1 MKIALM
7 YEIEMPKPWHEGR
20 EAEKFKEVLDQIQL
34 ADEMGF
40 SHVFAVEHHG
50 LEELSHCSSP
60 ELVFAAATQ
69 RTQRIRFGHGAIL
82 LPQPYNHPVRVA
94 ERISTLDILSGGRL
108 DVGFA
113 RSVTLTEMGGFGI
126 DPNDTRPMMEEALEI
141 IPQLMTTE
149 RFPGYQ
155 GKYFTVGENRNVLPK
170 PLQKPHPPFWM
181 ACSSPESFYIAA
193 DHGLGVLS
201 FNIAKAETLAERI
214 HNYRQMIKTPKK
226 QVVARVNNQIAVFL
240 MTLCGER
247 NDETVEMAGEGM
259 HWYMGVQRGQSPY
272 WMNIFERQRHEV
284 FASVESYKYAAVR
297 APEALLFGV
306 DADEK
311 TAQEAMKP
319 KNLLNMGL
327 LCAGNPDSCVK
338 VLEKFE
344 ALGVD
349 MILCFMEMGRV
360 PHERTM
366 ESIRLFGKY
375 VIPHFDKRASISH
388 GRGAEARV

>member
-1 MKIALM
+1 M
-7 YEIEMPKPWHEGR
+7 
-20 EAEKFKEVLDQIQL
+20 
-34 ADEMGF
+34 
-40 SHVFAVEHHG
+40 
-50 LEELSHCSSP
+50 
-60 ELVFAAATQ
+60 FAAATQ

-94 ERISTLDILSGGRL
+94 ERIATLDILSGGRL

-126 DPNDTRPMMEEALEI
+126 DPNDTRPMMEEALEV
-141 IPQLMTTE
+141 IPQLMATD
-149 RFPGYQ
+149 RFPGYK
-155 GKYFTVGENRNVLPK
+155 GRYFTIGENRNVLPK

-201 FNIAKAETLAERI
+201 FNIAQAQTLAERI
-214 HNYRQMIKTPKK
+214 HNYRQMIKTPTKP
-226 QVVARVNNQIAVFL
+226 VVARVNNQIAVFL

-272 WMNIFERQRHEV
+272 WMNVFERQRHEL
-284 FASVESYKYAAVR
+284 FANVESYKYAAVR

-327 LCAGNPDSCVK
+327 LCAGNPDNCIK

-349 MILCFMEMGRV
+349 LMLCFMEMGRV

-375 VIPHFDKRASISH
+375 VIPHFERRTAAGHGAS
-388 GRGAEARV
+388 AAAPA